1 MDIDLTAL
9 RALERE
15 RGIAMDVLIQAI
27 EQAITLAYQRT
38 EGHYRVSRAEL
49 DRKTGHV
56 VIWAREELEVPAEE
70 GAVDDEGNP
79 VRPRRELGPEFDDTP
94 SGFGRVAAATAAR
107 MTGALRKKRS
117 LLTQN

>member
-15 RGIAMDVLIQAI
+15 RGISMDVLIQAI

-56 VIWAREELEVPAEE
+56 VIWTRSVAVARA
-70 GAVDDEGNP
+70 
-79 VRPRRELGPEFDDTP
+79 P
-94 SGFGRVAAATAAR
+94 SRV
-107 MTGALRKKRS
+107 
-117 LLTQN
+117 